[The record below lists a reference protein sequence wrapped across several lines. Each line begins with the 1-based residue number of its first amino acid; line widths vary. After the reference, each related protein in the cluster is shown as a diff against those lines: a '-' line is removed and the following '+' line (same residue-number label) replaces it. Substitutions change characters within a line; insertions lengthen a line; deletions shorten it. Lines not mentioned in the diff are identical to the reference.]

1 MNEVL
6 KEKESLINSMN
17 SLILGTISNKNKPN
31 SSYAPFG
38 IDENNNFY
46 IFISE
51 LSKHTKNMISN
62 PSVSLMIIEDESKS
76 QTIFAR
82 KRLTIT
88 GIASKIDRNSQDWN
102 QKINILENKFDE
114 TFTFLK
120 NMEDFHLFKISP
132 SSGLLVYGFGKAFN
146 LEGPE
151 LVNIVHL
158 NEKGHKPKK
167 EKL

>member
-17 SLILGTISNKNKPN
+17 SLILGTIGNKNKPN

-38 IDENNNFY
+38 IDEDNNFY

-51 LSKHTKNMISN
+51 LSKHTNNIMSN
-62 PSVSLMIIEDESKS
+62 PDVSLMIIEDESKS

-88 GIASKIDRNSQDWN
+88 GRASRINRNEKDWN
-102 QKINILENKFDE
+102 KKIKILENKFDD
-114 TFTFLK
+114 TFTYLK
-120 NMEDFHLFKISP
+120 NMEDFHLFKITP
-132 SSGLLVYGFGKAFN
+132 ISGLLVFGFAKAFN

-158 NEKGHKPKK
+158 NEKGHRPKK
-167 EKL
+167 EK

>member
-6 KEKESLINSMN
+6 KEKDNLINNMN
-17 SLILGTISNKNKPN
+17 SLILGTTDSKKIPN

-38 IDENNNFY
+38 IDDNNNFY

-51 LSKHTKNMISN
+51 LSKHTKNIMSN
-62 PSVSLMIIEDESKS
+62 QDVSIMIIEDESNS

-88 GIASKIDRNSQDWN
+88 GKASKIDRTSEEWHE
-102 QKINILENKFDE
+102 KINILENKFDE

-132 SSGLLVYGFGKAFN
+132 ISGLLVYGFGKAFN

-151 LVNIVHL
+151 LVNVIHL
-158 NEKGHKPKK
+158 NEKGHRTHK
-167 EKL
+167 EK